1 VVTTTPPK
9 IPTGVTGLDNILDGG
24 IQSGRVYLVEGTPG
38 TGKTTLAL
46 QFLIAG
52 REQGE
57 SGLYMTLSESVLE
70 LHAVASS
77 HGWSLDGID
86 MFELFSEEGLDP
98 DLEQSVLHP
107 AELELGETTRAV
119 MAKIDES
126 RPTRVVFD
134 SLSEMRL
141 LAQNPL
147 RYRRQVLALKQF
159 FTQRKCTV
167 LLLDD
172 RTSDSGDLQLHS
184 IAHGVILLEQIAL
197 AYGAERRRMR
207 VMKLRS
213 TKFRGGWHDYII
225 ERGGL
230 TIFPRLVAH
239 EVHLAFTDG
248 TLSSGSPGLDALMG
262 GGLVRGTNSLLMGP
276 SGAGKTSTAT
286 SAVMAAL
293 QRGERAA
300 YFLFDEGLPSLLT
313 RSAQL
318 GMDLRPHIESGLL
331 IVRQIDPAEMSPGQF
346 AVTVQEAVEERGA
359 KVVVIDS
366 LNAYLQSMPGEQF
379 LLLQMH
385 ELLSY
390 LNQSGVITLMIL
402 GQHGLIGDI
411 RTNIDLSYLA
421 DSVVLLRFFE
431 VAGVVRKAI
440 SVLKTRTTAHEPTIR
455 EFMLGPRG
463 VIVGEPLKG
472 FRGVLAGTPIW
483 GGTEGDLMDLGS
495 AAED

>member
-1 VVTTTPPK
+1 
-9 IPTGVTGLDNILDGG
+9 
-24 IQSGRVYLVEGTPG
+24 
-38 TGKTTLAL
+38 
-46 QFLIAG
+46 
-52 REQGE
+52 
-57 SGLYMTLSESVLE
+57 
-70 LHAVASS
+70 
-77 HGWSLDGID
+77 
-86 MFELFSEEGLDP
+86 
-98 DLEQSVLHP
+98 
-107 AELELGETTRAV
+107 
-119 MAKIDES
+119 
-126 RPTRVVFD
+126 
-134 SLSEMRL
+134 
-141 LAQNPL
+141 
-147 RYRRQVLALKQF
+147 
-159 FTQRKCTV
+159 
-167 LLLDD
+167 
-172 RTSDSGDLQLHS
+172 
-184 IAHGVILLEQIAL
+184 
-197 AYGAERRRMR
+197 
-207 VMKLRS
+207 
-213 TKFRGGWHDYII
+213 
-225 ERGGL
+225 
-230 TIFPRLVAH
+230 
-239 EVHLAFTDG
+239 
-248 TLSSGSPGLDALMG
+248 
-262 GGLVRGTNSLLMGP
+262 VRGTNSLLMGP

-346 AVTVQEAVEERGA
+346 AVTVQEAVEERDA